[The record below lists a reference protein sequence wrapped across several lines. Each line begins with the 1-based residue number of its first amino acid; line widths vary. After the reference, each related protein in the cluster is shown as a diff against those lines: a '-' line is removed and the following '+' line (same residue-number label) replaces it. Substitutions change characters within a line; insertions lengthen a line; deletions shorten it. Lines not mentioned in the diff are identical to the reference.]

1 MTEANA
7 RLEFLW
13 KASHLLV
20 SSCPSAS
27 SHYMTQF
34 LDLANNRDLR
44 LHEDIQTKACAAC
57 GSIFVPGV
65 NTKVRVVP
73 VPMTKLQRERR
84 KKAARKKAKKEQSLT
99 KDKDKDNS
107 MDLETSMEEATTS
120 MDEHEKSAGSK
131 VESKA
136 HTSSMPKQEA
146 LTRPST
152 RKVIRITSYS
162 ESTPSQQKRPF
173 GNKNADGTLGKKIDK
188 RSNQLLNHIIYSCL
202 RCHRDTEL
210 PGSKEGYLTTRVKTR
225 KPISQRRKM
234 KQAQQVANEST
245 AAAAATPLSA
255 PKPTTT
261 SAPQNTFKQ
270 ATTPQPANISTKRPV
285 SPLTMPNIK
294 RPNHGSPI
302 PSSST
307 TPSSSAASSP
317 ASSQRLDNNKPS
329 ANSKKKKKS
338 GLAQLLANQKAKD
351 SSSDPSGGAAGS
363 GGDSVLANFLMGL

>member
-27 SHYMTQF
+27 SHYMAQF

-73 VPMTKLQRERR
+73 VSVTKLQKERR
-84 KKAARKKAKKEQSLT
+84 KKAARKKAKKEPSLT
-99 KDKDKDNS
+99 KDKENDKNK
-107 MDLETSMEEATTS
+107 DLEAAMQEATTS
-120 MDEHEKSAGSK
+120 MGEHEKSAGSK

-136 HTSSMPKQEA
+136 HPSSTPKQGA

-152 RKVIRITSYS
+152 KKVIRITSYS

-173 GNKNADGTLGKKIDK
+173 GNKNADGTLGKKVDK

-225 KPISQRRKM
+225 KPVSQRRKM
-234 KQAQQVANEST
+234 KQAQQANEST
-245 AAAAATPLSA
+245 TAATTPLSA
-255 PKPTTT
+255 PKPATTLV
-261 SAPQNTFKQ
+261 PQSTFRQ
-270 ATTPQPANISTKRPV
+270 ATTPQPANVSTKRPA

-294 RPNHGSPI
+294 RPNHGSPM

-317 ASSQRLDNNKPS
+317 ASSQRLDDNRLS
-329 ANSKKKKKS
+329 ANSKKKKKG

-351 SSSDPSGGAAGS
+351 SSSNPSDGATGS

>member
-27 SHYMTQF
+27 SHYMAQF

-57 GSIFVPGV
+57 GSVFVPGV

-84 KKAARKKAKKEQSLT
+84 KKAARKKAKKEQSLA
-99 KDKDKDNS
+99 KDKDKDN
-107 MDLETSMEEATTS
+107 MDLEASMEEGTTS
-120 MDEHEKSAGSK
+120 MDEHEKSIGLK

-136 HTSSMPKQEA
+136 HTSSTPKQEA
-146 LTRPST
+146 LTRSST

-173 GNKNADGTLGKKIDK
+173 GNKNADGALGKKIDK

-202 RCHRDTEL
+202 RCHRNTEL

-225 KPISQRRKM
+225 KSVSQRRKM
-234 KQAQQVANEST
+234 KQAQQVASEST
-245 AAAAATPLSA
+245 TSTNSLSA
-255 PKPTTT
+255 PKPAAT
-261 SAPQNTFKQ
+261 SVPQNTFKQ
-270 ATTPQPANISTKRPV
+270 ATTPQPANVSTKRPA

-294 RPNHGSPI
+294 RPNHGSPM

-317 ASSQRLDNNKPS
+317 ASSQRLDNNKSS
-329 ANSKKKKKS
+329 ANSKKKKKG
-338 GLAQLLANQKAKD
+338 GLAQLLANQKVKD